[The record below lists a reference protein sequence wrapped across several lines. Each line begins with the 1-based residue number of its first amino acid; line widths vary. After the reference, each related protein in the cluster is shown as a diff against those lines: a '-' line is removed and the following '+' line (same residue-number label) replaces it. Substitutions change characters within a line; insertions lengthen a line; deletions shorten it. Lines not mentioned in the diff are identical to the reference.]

1 MRPLYQLLSL
11 FPFAVSGSAEDI
23 DIYAVFVSW
32 ITGQAL
38 LGAVGEKNTTCTLQ
52 PAVQDTAWSI
62 MAVSS
67 ISLLAISAVLSTFF
81 FVRRHRLRHLGSR
94 LLSREP
100 SGMDA
105 RDVHALPTFVF
116 KGAGGGEEAGSGET
130 CAICLEDYKSGEKLR
145 LLPCHHGL
153 LLQLSLL
160 MSDVNFDVSNAI
172 RESTAKIIASR
183 VFF

>member
-1 MRPLYQLLSL
+1 
-11 FPFAVSGSAEDI
+11 VSGSAEGI

-38 LGAVGEKNTTCTLQ
+38 LGAVGERNATCTLQ

-94 LLSREP
+94 L
-100 SGMDA
+100 
-105 RDVHALPTFVF
+105 PTFVF
-116 KGAGGGEEAGSGET
+116 KGADGEEAGGGET
-130 CAICLEDYKSGEKLR
+130 CAICLEDYESGEKLR
-145 LLPCHHGL
+145 LLPCHHGICFNE
-153 LLQLSLL
+153 LSFYCL
-160 MSDVNFDVSNAI
+160 
-172 RESTAKIIASR
+172 
-183 VFF
+183 

>member
-1 MRPLYQLLSL
+1 MRESIYYFMNAVMSCLVECTRSLLFMVPYL
-11 FPFAVSGSAEDI
+11 LTAFFIFAVSGSIEGI

-38 LGAVGEKNTTCTLQ
+38 LGAVGERNTTCTLQ

-94 LLSREP
+94 LLSQEP
-100 SGMDA
+100 SGMNA

-116 KGAGGGEEAGSGET
+116 KGAGEEGAGGGET
-130 CAICLEDYKSGEKLR
+130 CAICLEDYESGEKLR

-153 LLQLSLL
+153 LL
-160 MSDVNFDVSNAI
+160 
-172 RESTAKIIASR
+172 
-183 VFF
+183 

>member
-1 MRPLYQLLSL
+1 
-11 FPFAVSGSAEDI
+11 VSGSAEGI

-38 LGAVGEKNTTCTLQ
+38 LGAVGERNATCTLQ

-100 SGMDA
+100 SGMSA
-105 RDVHALPTFVF
+105 RDVNALPTFVF
-116 KGAGGGEEAGSGET
+116 KGADGEEAGGGET
-130 CAICLEDYKSGEKLR
+130 CAPPPPPYESGEKLR
-145 LLPCHHGL
+145 LLPCHHGICFNE
-153 LLQLSLL
+153 LSFYCL
-160 MSDVNFDVSNAI
+160 
-172 RESTAKIIASR
+172 
-183 VFF
+183 

>member
-1 MRPLYQLLSL
+1 MFHNMIDLMVQTTVVHGTNCFRV

-23 DIYAVFVSW
+23 DIYSVFVSW

-81 FVRRHRLRHLGSR
+81 FVRRHRLRHLGSQ

-100 SGMDA
+100 SGMSP

-116 KGAGGGEEAGSGET
+116 KGVSGGEGAGSGET
-130 CAICLEDYKSGEKLR
+130 CAICLEDYESGEKLR
-145 LLPCHHGL
+145 LLPCHHG
-153 LLQLSLL
+153 SLL
-160 MSDVNFDVSNAI
+160 
-172 RESTAKIIASR
+172 
-183 VFF
+183 